1 MPKAQRISPAR
12 TPSSEK
18 ARKAASAEIQQRLDA
33 LEAPQTA
40 DVAPTG
46 EAAPEGEVTAK
57 AGSPRPRAQTSGG
70 KGGKGKKGKGAKPPK
85 AEKPAKVG
93 TEVVVGV
100 DRRTPKSAVKE
111 LEREAA
117 RMNAAAAK
125 KGGKA
130 KAPKPEKPKRL
141 SCLDAAA
148 QVLAAS
154 KEPMKAKEMIEAMG
168 KQGLWSSPNGKTPE
182 ASLYAAIIREVAAKG
197 VEARFV
203 KTERGTFAA
212 AGKGR

>member
-18 ARKAASAEIQQRLDA
+18 ARRAASAEIQQRLDA

-46 EAAPEGEVTAK
+46 EAAPEGGVTAK

-100 DRRTPKSAVKE
+100 DRRTPKSAVSA
-111 LEREAA
+111 LEPPDIASPPRP
-117 RMNAAAAK
+117 RRR
-125 KGGKA
+125 G
-130 KAPKPEKPKRL
+130 L
-141 SCLDAAA
+141 SFPPTVTTETLMSESIDGI
-148 QVLAAS
+148 
-154 KEPMKAKEMIEAMG
+154 EP
-168 KQGLWSSPNGKTPE
+168 SRF
-182 ASLYAAIIREVAAKG
+182 SLEG
-197 VEARFV
+197 
-203 KTERGTFAA
+203 
-212 AGKGR
+212 